1 MIRSFFLKAA
11 VAAMPAMLAG
21 TSLPAAAQVS
31 LQSLAG
37 EYDLASSTTVP
48 ASSWG
53 FSKAHVSIRMV
64 DERHALI
71 LHSCQWKRSPKEAC
85 WEWFY
90 AQQRDGGI
98 YLQDQNT
105 DTVRIY
111 FDPASRKLTLIWRGL
126 DAKASVRHDV
136 FMPATAALADKALL
150 RRQKTA
156 QSSAEDKE
164 TLRTWGPVARRAYQ
178 NNRIELQKNPS

>member
-1 MIRSFFLKAA
+1 MPISSIRQLALA
-11 VAAMPAMLAG
+11 TVVATSSIPAM
-21 TSLPAAAQVS
+21 AQVS
-31 LQSLAG
+31 LSSIAG

-48 ASSWG
+48 ASNWG

-85 WEWFY
+85 WDWFY
-90 AQQRDGGI
+90 AQEREGGI
-98 YLQDQNT
+98 YLQDDNT
-105 DTVRIY
+105 DTVRFY
-111 FDPASRKLTLIWRGL
+111 FDPASRKLTMIWRGL

-136 FMPATAALADKALL
+136 YTPAMAPLADAALL

-156 QSSAEDKE
+156 LSSAEHKE
-164 TLRTWGPVARRAYQ
+164 TLRTRGPVAKRSYQ
-178 NNRIELQKNPS
+178 QHRIELQKNP

>member
-1 MIRSFFLKAA
+1 MICPSILRTAFLSIAA
-11 VAAMPAMLAG
+11 AGVCVPA
-21 TSLPAAAQVS
+21 TAQVS

-37 EYDLASSTTVP
+37 EYDLATSTTVP
-48 ASSWG
+48 ASNWG
-53 FSKAHVSIRMV
+53 FSKAHVSIRPV
-64 DERHALI
+64 DDRHALV

-105 DTVRIY
+105 DNVRIY
-111 FDPASRKLTLIWRGL
+111 FDPATRKLTLIWRGL

-136 FMPATAALADKALL
+136 FVPAAAPLADAALL

-156 QSSAEDKE
+156 LSSAEHKE
-164 TLRTWGPVARRAYQ
+164 TLRTWGPIAKRSYQ
-178 NNRIELQKNPS
+178 QNRIELQKNP